1 MIELVGKENV
11 KIAPARL
18 KEVLELL
25 KREDLIEEEEKLIE
39 KQVKEQAKQG
49 QEKEKSAEWSQ
60 DGALG
65 ESDSEAS

>member
-1 MIELVGKENV
+1 M

-49 QEKEKSAEWSQ
+49 QEKEKSAE
-60 DGALG
+60 
-65 ESDSEAS
+65 